1 MPNDDTQNFEL
12 KKEESMGIKNFS
24 SIYGDRPGQ
33 IDNSE
38 LEGVNEQ
45 SLKSNIIINK
55 DIVLLPE
62 STWKLIHG
70 WYGGGPV
77 FERKVILNA

>member
-1 MPNDDTQNFEL
+1 MKMKTVLEFFPGIEYYYFFTPILNEKNFLKREEATIKSAMPRPTQDHGEFEL

-38 LEGVNEQ
+38 LEGVNE
-45 SLKSNIIINK
+45 
-55 DIVLLPE
+55 
-62 STWKLIHG
+62 
-70 WYGGGPV
+70 
-77 FERKVILNA
+77 

>member
-1 MPNDDTQNFEL
+1 MAKDNLDNIDEDIDDSLPQEENHTFEL

-38 LEGVNEQ
+38 LEGVNE
-45 SLKSNIIINK
+45 
-55 DIVLLPE
+55 
-62 STWKLIHG
+62 
-70 WYGGGPV
+70 
-77 FERKVILNA
+77 

>member
-1 MPNDDTQNFEL
+1 
-12 KKEESMGIKNFS
+12 MGIKNFGS
-24 SIYGDRPGQ
+24 VFGDRPGP

-45 SLKSNIIINK
+45 SLKTNIIINK

-62 STWKLIHG
+62 KTWKHLYS

-77 FERKVILNA
+77 FER